1 MNLPLLIRSF
11 EWSNSKIIDGS
22 STIVTSVFL
31 RIVFV
36 SSLFSFRCAYPDF
49 RLKHFADYS
58 RNVLCVLICC
68 RCHSVVVGDGDAG
81 AAAVLEHMHTIF
93 SSDDAVIVPSNEF
106 IFKPLQY
113 RERKKH

>member
-1 MNLPLLIRSF
+1 MNLPLLIRPF
-11 EWSNSKIIDGS
+11 EWSNSNS
-22 STIVTSVFL
+22 NTSVTTVFL

-49 RLKHFADYS
+49 RLKHFADFS
-58 RNVLCVLICC
+58 RDVLCVAVAIL
-68 RCHSVVVGDGDAG
+68 VVGGGDAG
-81 AAAVLEHMHTIF
+81 SVAVLEHMHTIF

-113 RERKKH
+113 REKKH